1 MIYAFEPNIYEIL
14 GGEKFLPDEQIEVA
28 FNALDAFREANEV
41 GLCKVFLEYVYEVND
56 TLERIGY
63 PLPDSAVQA
72 VRDERLRRRDAQAAR
87 RKELGLPDFTDL
99 SLSEEQKRDLRDS
112 PMVLELEKIVG
123 GEWSGE
129 PHWTI
134 ED

>member
-1 MIYAFEPNIYEIL
+1 
-14 GGEKFLPDEQIEVA
+14 
-28 FNALDAFREANEV
+28 
-41 GLCKVFLEYVYEVND
+41 
-56 TLERIGY
+56 
-63 PLPDSAVQA
+63 LPDSAVQA

-123 GEWSGE
+123 GEWSGK